1 MAVELEKRLGEE
13 ERKDEVIGFRNMYEA
28 MVRTGAATHSEAF
41 TTDPISKS
49 TTWGRLPSDTS
60 EMMMESKGKDR
71 HPEAESLERNVL
83 SFWLK

>member
-13 ERKDEVIGFRNMYEA
+13 ERKDEVIGFRNMYGEN
-28 MVRTGAATHSEAF
+28 RGSHTHSEAF

-49 TTWGRLPSDTS
+49 TTWRRLPSDTS

-71 HPEAESLERNVL
+71 HPEAESLGRNVL